1 MATCDYCRSSRIV
14 CLYLKFFW
22 SLCALRT
29 LDFKPPATQSEHLY
43 RDLHGQAINGI
54 PESSHC
60 ICHSSVQSWNGG
72 EEHCNVPTGDA
83 GSKVLNPERSSFD
96 CWADA
101 DLQPV
106 NDKLW
111 PFKLQTYSHFA
122 PTKLNTAYRFI
133 FGEVIYSMQLVPQVF
148 FTLPRGTLHYQPPQ
162 FQEDPTRSKRKNNS
176 GLLHTTSSLLQP
188 LRKMLQRTRLII
200 MKRLP
205 SAIESNHRLSQPP
218 LKKCARDRT

>member
-1 MATCDYCRSSRIV
+1 MGKQLMAFQN
-14 CLYLKFFW
+14 L
-22 SLCALRT
+22 
-29 LDFKPPATQSEHLY
+29 
-43 RDLHGQAINGI
+43 AIAYAI
-54 PESSHC
+54 HQSSHETAVKNIVMFLLVTQDQRC
-60 ICHSSVQSWNGG
+60 LIPNDHHSTVGQMPICN
-72 EEHCNVPTGDA
+72 
-83 GSKVLNPERSSFD
+83 K
-96 CWADA
+96 
-101 DLQPV
+101 V

-188 LRKMLQRTRLII
+188 LRKMLQRTRLTI

>member
-14 CLYLKFFW
+14 CFW

-29 LDFKPPATQSEHLY
+29 VGVWILDFKPPAKYSEHLY

-54 PESSHC
+54 SESSHC

-72 EEHCNVPTGDA
+72 KEHCNVPTGDA

-122 PTKLNTAYRFI
+122 PPKLNTAYRFI
-133 FGEVIYSMQLVPQVF
+133 FEEVIYSMQLVPQVL
-148 FTLPRGTLHYQPPQ
+148 FTLPHGTLHYQPPQ
-162 FQEDPTRSKRKNNS
+162 YREDPNGKTTAAIYT
-176 GLLHTTSSLLQP
+176 LLHHYYNPYGKCCNGHDWQSWKDYLQ
-188 LRKMLQRTRLII
+188 Q
-200 MKRLP
+200 
-205 SAIESNHRLSQPP
+205 
-218 LKKCARDRT
+218 